1 MKVLFSLLGA
11 SVGLAVIYYLGTY
24 SSLVARQEAVNA
36 AWGKVEV
43 VCQRRAELIPN
54 LVATVKGYATHEKE
68 LFIKL
73 AEARSK
79 VGSININGSDL
90 TKDPELLKKF
100 LGAQGE
106 LAGVLNKLLAVSEA
120 YPDLKASEGF
130 KTLQA
135 QIEGSE
141 NRISVERTMAQDA
154 TRSYNTL
161 VRGPVARY
169 IAGDEFKVIPYFVA
183 DEGSKKAPEVKF

>member
-1 MKVLFSLLGA
+1 MKVMFSLLGVVA
-11 SVGLAVIYYLGTY
+11 LAAIYYLGTY

-54 LVATVKGYATHEKE
+54 LVATVQGYASHEKD
-68 LFIKL
+68 LFVKIT
-73 AEARSK
+73 EARAK
-79 VGSININGSDL
+79 AGSINISGADL

-100 LGAQGE
+100 LGAQNE
-106 LAGVLNKLLAVSEA
+106 LSGALNKLLAVREA

-130 KTLQA
+130 RTLQV

-141 NRISVERTMAQDA
+141 NRISVERTMAQNA
-154 TRSYNTL
+154 TQSYNTL
-161 VRGPVARY
+161 VRGPIARY
-169 IAGDEFKVIPYFVA
+169 VAGDEFKVIPYFVA
-183 DEGSKKAPEVKF
+183 DESSKTAPVVKF

>member
-1 MKVLFSLLGA
+1 MKVLLSLLGVIA
-11 SVGLAVIYYLGTY
+11 SAVCYYLGTY

-54 LVATVKGYATHEKE
+54 LVATVKGYAAHEKE
-68 LFIKL
+68 LFVKI

-106 LAGVLNKLLAVSEA
+106 LTGVLNKLLAVSEA

-141 NRISVERTMAQDA
+141 NRISVERTMAQNA
-154 TRSYNTL
+154 TQSYNTL
-161 VRGPVARY
+161 VRGPIARY